1 MESVQ
6 DLRQMSDEQLQLT
19 WKDAAENLFRL
30 KMAKAAERLDAPT
43 ELRRQRQLIA
53 RCQTILN
60 ERVRAAAVAK

>member
-1 MESVQ
+1 MEKIE

-19 WKDAAENLFRL
+19 WKDAAETLFRL
-30 KMAKAAERLDAPT
+30 KLQKAAERLDVPS

-60 ERVRAAAVAK
+60 QRRQAASAS